1 MSKPLDLID
10 LVLGLCILALLAK
23 VLCGKLHASSPSYA
37 TNAALTP
44 VSSPTSPYRTSS
56 LLVGSCSAASP
67 PPSSPSK
74 ILDNTPTPP
83 ALVRLGDR
91 PVTVSIPSKTIADF
105 SPEIDFGPMRRD
117 SDSKE
122 RMMFVQF
129 AAQARRMSPK
139 SAPSKPLPPAH

>member
-1 MSKPLDLID
+1 MSKPLDSID
-10 LVLGLCILALLAK
+10 FVLVLCILALLIK
-23 VLCGKLHASSPSYA
+23 VLCSKLYAPSYA
-37 TNAALTP
+37 TNTALTP

-56 LLVGSCSAASP
+56 LLVGS
-67 PPSSPSK
+67 SSSSSSSSLSKK

-83 ALVRLGDR
+83 ALVRLEDR
-91 PVTVSIPSKTIADF
+91 PVIISIPSKTIADF

-139 SAPSKPLPPAH
+139 PTPSKPLSAH